1 MFSLYSIS
9 PKDKSPP
16 LGTKLTG
23 AGLQRGATMDDEAYS
38 RAKESSDMAD
48 GKDQRPR

>member
-1 MFSLYSIS
+1 MFSSSLIS

-23 AGLQRGATMDDEAYS
+23 AALQRGATMDDEAFS
-38 RAKESSDMAD
+38 RAKEPSDMAD